1 MRIAIAGAGAVGRS
15 IAAEMC
21 AGGHEVLL
29 IDRSARAID
38 VDDLPGAEWLL
49 ADACELASLD
59 SARLEEFDAAVAAS
73 GDDKVNLV
81 FSLLAKT
88 EFAVPRVIARV
99 NDPRDEWLFTPAWG
113 VDEAVSTPRLM
124 VSLIEAPAS
133 GAGDGADPDGGG
145 PDGSEAIGQAS
156 GETDLLEFTL
166 GAGSPFAGGQA
177 GALTARL
184 PEGIVLV
191 AVVRAGAVV
200 APSPATDL
208 RAGDELV
215 FLSSAPSVAEL
226 EELLAPEGD
235 RSA

>member
-38 VDDLPGAEWLL
+38 VDALPGAEWLL

-59 SARLEEFDAAVAAS
+59 SARLDEFDAAVAAS

-88 EFAVPRVIARV
+88 EFGVPRVIARV
-99 NDPRDEWLFTPAWG
+99 NDPRDEWLFTGAWG
-113 VDEAVSTPRLM
+113 VDAAVSTPRLM
-124 VSLIEAPAS
+124 VSLLEGPAD
-133 GAGDGADPDGGG
+133 GAGGPGADGGDADGA
-145 PDGSEAIGQAS
+145 EAFSQAS
-156 GETDLLEFTL
+156 GETDLLELTL
-166 GAGSPFAGGQA
+166 EEGSAFVGGQA
-177 GALTARL
+177 GALMPRL

-200 APSPATDL
+200 PPSPETEL

-215 FLSSAPSVAEL
+215 FLSSAPTVAAL
-226 EELLAPEGD
+226 DELLAPG
-235 RSA
+235 

>member
-59 SARLEEFDAAVAAS
+59 SARLDEFDAAVAAS

-88 EFAVPRVIARV
+88 EFGVPRVIARV
-99 NDPRDEWLFTPAWG
+99 NDPRDEWLFTDAWG
-113 VDEAVSTPRLM
+113 VDAAVSTPRLM
-124 VSLIEAPAS
+124 VSLLEGTPDGP
-133 GAGDGADPDGGG
+133 GADGGDPDGA
-145 PDGSEAIGQAS
+145 EAFSQAS
-156 GETDLLEFTL
+156 GETDLLELTL
-166 GAGSPFAGGQA
+166 EEGSAFVGGQA
-177 GALTARL
+177 GALMPRL

-200 APSPATDL
+200 PPSPTTEL

-215 FLSSAPSVAEL
+215 FLSSAATVAAL
-226 EELLAPEGD
+226 DELLGPDGD
-235 RSA
+235 RTA

>member
-38 VDDLPGAEWLL
+38 VDALPGAEWLL

-59 SARLEEFDAAVAAS
+59 SARLDEFDAAVAAS

-99 NDPRDEWLFTPAWG
+99 NDPRDEWLFTDAWG
-113 VDEAVSTPRLM
+113 VDAAVSTPRLM
-124 VSLIEAPAS
+124 VSLLEGPADGAPA
-133 GAGDGADPDGGG
+133 GGDPDGA
-145 PDGSEAIGQAS
+145 EAFSQAS
-156 GETDLLEFTL
+156 GETDLLELTL
-166 GAGSPFAGGQA
+166 EEGSAFVGEQA
-177 GALTARL
+177 GALMPRL

-200 APSPATDL
+200 APFPTTEL

-215 FLSSAPSVAEL
+215 FLSSAPTVAEL
-226 EELLAPEGD
+226 DDLLAPGGG
-235 RSA
+235 A

>member
-38 VDDLPGAEWLL
+38 VDALPGAEWLL

-59 SARLEEFDAAVAAS
+59 SARLDEFDAAVAAS

-88 EFAVPRVIARV
+88 EFGVPRVIARV
-99 NDPRDEWLFTPAWG
+99 NDPRDEWLFTDAWG
-113 VDEAVSTPRLM
+113 VDAAVSTPRLM
-124 VSLIEAPAS
+124 VSLIEGPADGS
-133 GAGDGADPDGGG
+133 GAGGDSDGA
-145 PDGSEAIGQAS
+145 EAFSPAS
-156 GETDLLEFTL
+156 GETDLLELTL
-166 GAGSPFAGGQA
+166 EEGSAYVGEQA
-177 GALTARL
+177 GALMPHL

-200 APSPATDL
+200 PPSPATEL

-215 FLSSAPSVAEL
+215 FLSSAPTVAAL
-226 EELLAPEGD
+226 DELLAPSGG
-235 RSA
+235 A